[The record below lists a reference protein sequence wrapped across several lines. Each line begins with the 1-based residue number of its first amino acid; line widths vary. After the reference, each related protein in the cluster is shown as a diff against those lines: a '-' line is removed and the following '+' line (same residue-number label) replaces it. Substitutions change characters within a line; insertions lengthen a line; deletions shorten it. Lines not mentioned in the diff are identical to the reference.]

1 MEFPLRVF
9 LKRGNASLEPALFI
23 REPNEII
30 MTVAEDTAQCL
41 CETSPVNSG

>member
-1 MEFPLRVF
+1 MGFF
-9 LKRGNASLEPALFI
+9 KRGNASLEPALFI

-41 CETSPVNSG
+41 FETLPIKSG